1 MRAEI
6 MPPLADAMRLVNH
19 YERDLGLTD
28 ELLKLRRI
36 ATLGRDVNQL
46 VQTAFDLAE
55 ASPNF
60 RRRKRA
66 VQVSDI
72 FEAAPRHPVNL
83 ILHQRDQRGNHQR
96 QSAHQLCGQLV
107 AERFA
112 KAGRQH
118 SERVAMSQRV
128 FDHLALVRA
137 EPLETEMFAQ
147 RAFKFVYF
155 HGGWWR
161 KDIELAIRGS
171 RKREYGRDKND
182 GTNGNEPEP
191 I

>member
-19 YERDLGLTD
+19 HERDLGLTD

-72 FEAAPRHPVNL
+72 FEAAPRHRVNL
-83 ILHQRDQRGNHQR
+83 ILHQR
-96 QSAHQLCGQLV
+96 
-107 AERFA
+107 
-112 KAGRQH
+112 
-118 SERVAMSQRV
+118 ERVALSQRV

-147 RAFKFVYF
+147 RAFKFMYF

-161 KDIELAIRGS
+161 SDIELAIRGS